1 MNQLKK
7 ILKEYAEEVNQ
18 RLETLLPSESDIPG
32 EIHTAMRYSM
42 FAGGKRLRPVLA
54 MLMCDACGEDHS
66 VVLDAACA
74 LEMVHTYSLIHDD
87 LPAMDDDDLR
97 RGQPSCH
104 KKFGEDI
111 AILAGDALLTYAVE
125 VIAGAFDDPSLTV
138 SVLLCVT
145 RAIGTQGMIGGQV
158 LDVTLENTEP
168 TLEKVESVHRWKTGA
183 LITASVTIGA
193 MAAKASDQIVAA
205 AESYGRNIGH
215 AFQIADDI
223 LDIRS
228 TAEELG
234 KTPGKD
240 SAEGKITY
248 PAVLGLEESEKQA
261 QQYVQTALKDISIL
275 GDQARI
281 LSLLAEYIVERTN

>member
-1 MNQLKK
+1 MNPLKK
-7 ILKEYAEEVNQ
+7 TLKEYAAEVNQ
-18 RLETLLPSESDIPG
+18 RLEELLPAEDAVPG
-32 EIHTAMRYSM
+32 EIHTAMRYSV

-54 MLMCDACGEDHS
+54 MLMCDACGVDHS
-66 VVLDAACA
+66 RVLNAACA
-74 LEMVHTYSLIHDD
+74 LEMIHTYSLIHDD

-104 KKFGEDI
+104 RKFGEDI

-125 VIAGAFDDPSLTV
+125 VIADAFDDPLL
-138 SVLLCVT
+138 SVKVLRCVI
-145 RAIGTQGMIGGQV
+145 RAVGTQGMIGGQV
-158 LDVTLENTEP
+158 LDVTLENTAP

-183 LITASVTIGA
+183 LITASVSIGA
-193 MAAKASDQIVAA
+193 IAAQASEKIVAA
-205 AESYGRNIGH
+205 AESYGKNIGH

-248 PAVLGLEESEKQA
+248 PAVLGLDESEKRA
-261 QQYVQTALKDISIL
+261 RQYVKNALEDISIL
-275 GDQARI
+275 GDHAGT
-281 LSLLAEYIVERTN
+281 LSELAEYIVERTN